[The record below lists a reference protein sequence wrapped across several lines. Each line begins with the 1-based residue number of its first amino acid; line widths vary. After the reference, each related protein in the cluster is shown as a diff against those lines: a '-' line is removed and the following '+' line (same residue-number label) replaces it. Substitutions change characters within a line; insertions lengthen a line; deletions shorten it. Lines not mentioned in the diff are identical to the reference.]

1 MFGNI
6 YRPSIIPGESA
17 VIQALVIGLLVPFLS
32 ALLPIRKALSTNLAE
47 ALYTQRDKNKNDLVS
62 IKDSKKL
69 NVIPYIFFGLISVGF
84 GLSIYILL
92 PLALLKQNYGMI
104 LDVFFTILMGM
115 LLGITLLVSN
125 F

>member
-1 MFGNI
+1 M
-6 YRPSIIPGESA
+6 S
-17 VIQALVIGLLVPFLS
+17 
-32 ALLPIRKALSTNLAE
+32 E
-47 ALYTQRDKNKNDLVS
+47 ALNTQRDKNKNDLVS
-62 IKDSKKL
+62 IKDTKKL
-69 NVIPYIFFGLISVGF
+69 NVIPYILFGLISVGF

-104 LDVFFTILMGM
+104 LDVFFAILMGM

>member
-1 MFGNI
+1 M
-6 YRPSIIPGESA
+6 
-17 VIQALVIGLLVPFLS
+17 IGFLVPFFS
-32 ALLPIRKALSTNLAE
+32 ALLPIKRAFSTNLAE
-47 ALYTQRDKNKNDLVS
+47 ALNTQRDKNKNDLVS

-69 NVIPYIFFGLISVGF
+69 NVIPYILFGLISVGF

-104 LDVFFTILMGM
+104 LDVFFAILMGM